1 MTTAASELT
10 LRPVRPDDGPF
21 LLELYGASRA
31 DELDQVAW
39 APGQREAFLRMQ
51 HDIQTAQYR
60 AAYPDGAFWVV
71 EVAGRAVGRLTLA
84 REPRR
89 IHVVD
94 LALLPEVRGQGIGST
109 LLVDVLDEAAA
120 TGRTV
125 SLHVEVHNLR
135 AARLYERLGFRDAGQ
150 RGVHRLLEWR
160 PGSGE
165 GGLVAQ
171 PVAAAAD
178 RHEEERDGAET
189 GVAELAGA
197 LAERGLPGTGEDQ
210 GELAARRAVGGGA
223 ARLPAQGR
231 LGEHEGHLR
240 TFRQHQHE
248 RVAHE
253 PGEVVEVPPRSHV
266 ASLGERR

>member
-1 MTTAASELT
+1 M
-10 LRPVRPDDGPF
+10 RPEDAPF

-31 DELDQVAW
+31 DELDQVTW

-71 EVAGRAVGRLTLA
+71 EVAGRAAGRLTLA
-84 REPRR
+84 RWPDR

-109 LLVDVLDEAAA
+109 LLRDVLDEAAA
-120 TGRTV
+120 TGRGV
-125 SLHVEVHNLR
+125 SLHVEVTNLR
-135 AARLYERLGFRDAGQ
+135 AARLYERLGFTDAGQ
-150 RGVHRLLEWR
+150 RGIHRLLEWR
-160 PGSGE
+160 PTSGE
-165 GGLVAQ
+165 GGLVAR
-171 PVAAAAD
+171 PVAAGAE
-178 RHEEERDGAET
+178 RHEEEREGAEA
-189 GVAELAGA
+189 GMAQLAGA
-197 LAERGLPGTGEDQ
+197 LAERGLSWAGEDQ
-210 GELAARRAVGGGA
+210 GELVAGRAVGGGA
-223 ARLPAQGR
+223 AELPAQGR

-240 TFRQHQHE
+240 AVRQHQHE

-266 ASLGERR
+266 PSLGERR